1 MSQLVYCAFR
11 FSLPSAV
18 VGKHTGVC
26 SIPFKMDDQFSAVS
40 NHSKQQAVVDFWTD
54 VNNILI
60 EIHQRL
66 LAFYGEDTGEERT
79 VYC

>member
-1 MSQLVYCAFR
+1 
-11 FSLPSAV
+11 
-18 VGKHTGVC
+18 
-26 SIPFKMDDQFSAVS
+26 VS